1 MKQAKRKIQNVV
13 ISLLTILTSLPLGG
27 LGWAF
32 TSSAGLGWALTSCS
46 SWIEEDPE
54 GLVTDEKVGDSDD
67 AAASWVTGT
76 YSKLIYD
83 MFCWGYFPRVLE
95 FDADYISG
103 PDWLFGTFG
112 AGNFQGESD
121 VTDALWKG
129 CYGLIARANNAERHI
144 NAMTNVS
151 EAVKNNAI
159 GELKFLRGFAYF
171 LLVRAYGPL
180 PIQPEELTTDY
191 NQPRQSV
198 ATVYDYIEKN
208 LEEAAS
214 LLYKNTDKAWQSGH
228 VSAGSAA
235 GLLAKVYATQAAAA
249 MPAGTEITI
258 RTGRAYDEASLSAAR
273 VARFTRAESGASRA
287 YAPLQSITMQK
298 SAVSG
303 YEQMDAK
310 ALYQKAADWAK
321 RVIDGQY
328 GSYELLP
335 YDQLWKKAN
344 CNASEFM
351 FSLCTVSGDAT
362 YKVSVHSQYEGY
374 MTEPGSDFI
383 QEGGW
388 VGCTRHWYD
397 LFDHDD
403 YRITKGVKHRWRAK
417 TQAES
422 NSGFYY
428 PQTNEYA
435 IMATGY
441 DLNGNPAPG
450 GSPTGIYADGVNYY
464 YSQDAQCLAFTT
476 KYMDVTNNAIANADA
491 NFPFLRYADVL
502 LIYAEALNELGQS
515 ADAITYLN
523 LVRAR
528 SNATLAPAFSAS
540 APASPASA
548 SASSASASSPASGG
562 LPAALSTPAALDT
575 PAKLRSAIIEERAKE
590 LACEADRRWDLIRW
604 GIYLQAMNAIGG
616 SDDAGVLKTRSE
628 RNLLFP
634 IPQPELNTN
643 TAITENNPGW
653 N

>member
-1 MKQAKRKIQNVV
+1 MKKAKRKIQRVV
-13 ISLLTILTSLPLGG
+13 ISLLTIATFLPLG
-27 LGWAF
+27 
-32 TSSAGLGWALTSCS
+32 GLGWALTSCS

-54 GLVTDEKVGDSDD
+54 GLVTDERVGDSEE
-67 AAASWVTGT
+67 AAANWVTGT

-144 NAMTNVS
+144 QAMNNLST
-151 EAVKNNAI
+151 ETKNNAI

-171 LLVRAYGPL
+171 LMVRAYGQL
-180 PIQPEELTTDY
+180 PIQPEEATTEY
-191 NQPRQSV
+191 NQPRQPV
-198 ATVYDYIEKN
+198 ADVYDYIAKN

-214 LLYKNTDKAWQSGH
+214 LMYKNTDARYQAGH
-228 VSAGSAA
+228 ASAGSAA
-235 GLLAKVYATQAAAA
+235 GLLAKVYATQASAA
-249 MPAGTEITI
+249 MPAGTEII
-258 RTGRAYDEASLSAAR
+258 VRTGHPYDGPSDNR
-273 VARFTRAESGASRA
+273 T
-287 YAPLQSITMQK
+287 YAPLQSKTFQK
-298 SAVSG
+298 TAVSG
-303 YEQMDAK
+303 YEQMDAM

-328 GSYELLP
+328 GSYDLLA

-344 CNASEFM
+344 SNASEFM
-351 FSLCTVSGDAT
+351 FSLCTVNGDAT

-374 MTEPGSDFI
+374 MTEQGSDFI

-417 TQAES
+417 TQRES

-428 PQTNEYA
+428 PQSNEYS
-435 IMATGY
+435 ILATGY
-441 DLNGNPAPG
+441 DLLGNYVAA
-450 GSPTGIYADGVNYY
+450 PTGIYSDGVSYY

-476 KYMDVTNNAIANADA
+476 KYMDVTNNAINNADA

-502 LIYAEALNELGQS
+502 LIYAEAQNELNQS
-515 ADAITYLN
+515 GEAIDYLN
-523 LVRAR
+523 KVRAR
-528 SNATLAPAFSAS
+528 SNATLASQTGA
-540 APASPASA
+540 
-548 SASSASASSPASGG
+548 G
-562 LPAALSTPAALDT
+562 ALDSQT
-575 PAKLRSAIIEERAKE
+575 KLRSAIIEERAKE
-590 LACEADRRWDLIRW
+590 LACEADRRWDIIRW
-604 GIYLQAMNAIGG
+604 GIYLDAMNAIGG
-616 SDDAGVLKTRSE
+616 SDDAGVLKTRQQ

-643 TAITENNPGW
+643 KAITENNPGW

>member
-1 MKQAKRKIQNVV
+1 MKTMKSKIKKATIN
-13 ISLLTILTSLPLGG
+13 LLTILALLLWGG
-27 LGWAF
+27 VGV
-32 TSSAGLGWALTSCS
+32 GCS
-46 SWIEEDPE
+46 SWIEEKPD
-54 GLVTDEKVGDSDD
+54 GLVTDERVGDSEE
-67 AAASWVTGT
+67 AAAEWVTGT

-129 CYGLIARANNAERHI
+129 CYGLVARANNAERHI
-144 NAMTNVS
+144 KAMSNIST
-151 EAVKNNAI
+151 EARNNAI
-159 GELKFLRGFAYF
+159 GEMKFLRAFAYF
-171 LLVRAYGPL
+171 LMVRAYGPL
-180 PIQPEELTTDY
+180 PIQPEDATTAY

-198 ATVYDYIEKN
+198 AKVYDYIVKN
-208 LEEAAS
+208 LEEAAT
-214 LLYKNTDKAWQSGH
+214 LMYKNTDKAYQTGH
-228 VSAGSAA
+228 AAAGSAA
-235 GLLAKVYATQAAAA
+235 GLLAKVYATQASAA
-249 MPAGTEITI
+249 MPLGTEITV
-258 RTGRAYDEASLSAAR
+258 RTGPAYDGTGDAR
-273 VARFTRAESGASRA
+273 T
-287 YAPLQSITMQK
+287 YAPLRSVTIQK
-298 SAVSG
+298 NAVSG
-303 YEQMDAK
+303 YEGMDAK

-328 GSYELLP
+328 GTYELLP

-374 MTEPGSDFI
+374 MTEQGSDFI

-403 YRITKGVKHRWRAK
+403 LRVVKGVKHRWRAK
-417 TQAES
+417 TQRES

-428 PQTNEYA
+428 PQNNEYS

-441 DLNGNPAPG
+441 DLLGNYVSA
-450 GSPTGIYADGVNYY
+450 PTGIYADGVSYY

-476 KYMDVTNNAIANADA
+476 KYMDVTNNAINNADA

-502 LIYAEALNELGQS
+502 LVYAEAQNELGNA
-515 ADAITYLN
+515 ADATRYLN
-523 LVRAR
+523 QIRTR
-528 SNATLAPAFSAS
+528 SNATLASDTGA
-540 APASPASA
+540 
-548 SASSASASSPASGG
+548 
-562 LPAALSTPAALDT
+562 AALDNKE
-575 PAKLRSAIIEERAKE
+575 KLRSAIIEERAKE
-590 LACEADRRWDLIRW
+590 FACEADRRWDLIRW

-616 SDDAGVLKTRSE
+616 SDDAGVLKTRQE

-634 IPQPELNTN
+634 IPAPELNTN
-643 TAITENNPGW
+643 KAITENNPGW